1 MNIAQQEALDAHT
14 KICIQKAVNAA
25 ENAFADRAIP
35 LDENLLLFEQ
45 TMKRTLL
52 PQSKQLS

>member
-52 PQSKQLS
+52 PQSK